1 MKAFAVMLGATLL
14 LSSNVP
20 VAFAEVET
28 AEAVVSET
36 GETEV
41 VAPECPNPNADG
53 SCPNP
58 DAEVSEESVS
68 EESVSEESMSEG
80 DSPKKETATEELTEK
95 EPEDP
100 SCPSRPHIIRCAA
113 AYLDKNKND
122 KLEREELQTAIDALP
137 WLSRG
142 VLKILGSVDKIM
154 QKCDADGDDA
164 IGMHDDMEKTKEQ
177 CLASCFKRKA
187 FKSAFFSD
195 CDL

>member
-1 MKAFAVMLGATLL
+1 MRFSVKAFAVVLGATLL

-28 AEAVVSET
+28 AEAIVSET
-36 GETEV
+36 GEAEV

-68 EESVSEESMSEG
+68 EESVSEG